1 MFTLTATSLPIAGD
15 VKYTVSGDE
24 YTFSTLDGNLTYT
37 INMTGVTF
45 GTTGDALV
53 AGVNNIGTSSQS
65 AALTVQDMKVA
76 EGVTNAVAYLA
87 GATGN
92 VTTVTLKDAT
102 GISAI
107 YVNEY
112 TELKVEGVCDAL
124 IIADGGTITLGNNA
138 SLTNENNEFG
148 TTTIINNSHARSIA
162 GTLADATQV
171 KAAYL
176 VWPTTAIPA
185 ASKINDI
192 TINPAVDATITI
204 EQAQI
209 AVFANLSDV
218 ALTLGNNVTGIASQA
233 NVILT
238 NLKSLTGNSIKWTT
252 TNPTGITVTKAGATI
267 TSVDAETGVTFAD

>member
-1 MFTLTATSLPIAGD
+1 M
-15 VKYTVSGDE
+15 
-24 YTFSTLDGNLTYT
+24 
-37 INMTGVTF
+37 
-45 GTTGDALV
+45 
-53 AGVNNIGTSSQS
+53 
-65 AALTVQDMKVA
+65 
-76 EGVTNAVAYLA
+76 
-87 GATGN
+87 
-92 VTTVTLKDAT
+92 
-102 GISAI
+102 
-107 YVNEY
+107 
-112 TELKVEGVCDAL
+112 KVEGVCDAL

-148 TTTIINNSHARSIA
+148 ATTIINNSHARSIA
-162 GTLADATQV
+162 GTLADGTVV

-176 VWPTTAIPA
+176 VWPTAAIPA

-192 TINPAVDATITI
+192 TINPAVGAAITI

-218 ALTLGNNVTGIASQA
+218 ALTLGNNITGIASQA

-267 TSVDAETGVTFAD
+267 TSVDAEAGVTFAD

>member
-1 MFTLTATSLPIAGD
+1 M
-15 VKYTVSGDE
+15 
-24 YTFSTLDGNLTYT
+24 
-37 INMTGVTF
+37 
-45 GTTGDALV
+45 
-53 AGVNNIGTSSQS
+53 
-65 AALTVQDMKVA
+65 
-76 EGVTNAVAYLA
+76 
-87 GATGN
+87 
-92 VTTVTLKDAT
+92 
-102 GISAI
+102 
-107 YVNEY
+107 
-112 TELKVEGVCDAL
+112 KVEGVCDAL

-148 TTTIINNSHARSIA
+148 ATTIINNSHARSIA

-267 TSVDAETGVTFAD
+267 TSVDAEAGVTFAD